1 MNFQYIKQNYFT
13 IDKFQI
19 KIQHSVFCF
28 LTVIKPSQYKLHKKD
43 KTLSVILGTREQHDG
58 NVFPEHKPRARGEG
72 WTPGY
77 PATHGSGPTKCM
89 LPDGTRRTHPLGIS
103 VTCKP

>member
-28 LTVIKPSQYKLHKKD
+28 LTVIKSSQYKLHIKD
-43 KTLSVILGTREQHDG
+43 KTLSLILGTREQQYIPTRSLPAAHEAG
-58 NVFPEHKPRARGEG
+58 QRGD
-72 WTPGY
+72 TPFLHQCY
-77 PATHGSGPTKCM
+77 
-89 LPDGTRRTHPLGIS
+89 L
-103 VTCKP
+103 